1 MTVTAASPRPHR
13 PGVILVVAIV
23 SIAVASV
30 IFLAVLRTA
39 VAERNA
45 LRTEAWRQQ
54 ALWLAESGLERAA
67 ARLAADSAYQG
78 ETWNVPADQFASEVG
93 GVVEI
98 EIQSTAG
105 RPNRRLVRVRADFPD
120 DPQHRVRRSKQIV
133 IELPPSS

>member
-1 MTVTAASPRPHR
+1 MTVTAALPRPRR

-78 ETWNVPADQFASEVG
+78 ETWNVPADQFASEAG